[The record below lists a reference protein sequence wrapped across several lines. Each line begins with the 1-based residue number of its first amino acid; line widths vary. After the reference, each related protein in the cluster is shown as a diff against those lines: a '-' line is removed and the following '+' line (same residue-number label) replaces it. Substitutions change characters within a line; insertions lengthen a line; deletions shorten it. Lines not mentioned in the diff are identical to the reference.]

1 MLNDIRADEIRPF
14 LEQELGVSQERVIG
28 SQFYLPELGDFYTD
42 VLLMMAAGNGTVSV
56 TVNAKITKLTG
67 WVMQLQQTY
76 DLYEIT
82 MEPSNGETVILFH
95 K

>member
-1 MLNDIRADEIRPF
+1 MLR
-14 LEQELGVSQERVIG
+14 LSELAAA
-28 SQFYLPELGDFYTD
+28 GDFYSD

-56 TVNAKITKLTG
+56 TVNFLQEQLDDAKITKLTG